1 MFVTNLPYLQLLPHL
16 LRRCLCTCILDCIPL
31 SVPQLLQS
39 FRTHA
44 ECSIVQG
51 EEYYREGPEFS
62 DSKIEF
68 MIIKSL
74 EIRLF
79 WLRKHYFLLNGE
91 MSGEPNVYL
100 KLVAEFD

>member
-1 MFVTNLPYLQLLPHL
+1 M
-16 LRRCLCTCILDCIPL
+16 
-31 SVPQLLQS
+31 
-39 FRTHA
+39 
-44 ECSIVQG
+44 QG

-100 KLVAEFD
+100 KLVAGFD